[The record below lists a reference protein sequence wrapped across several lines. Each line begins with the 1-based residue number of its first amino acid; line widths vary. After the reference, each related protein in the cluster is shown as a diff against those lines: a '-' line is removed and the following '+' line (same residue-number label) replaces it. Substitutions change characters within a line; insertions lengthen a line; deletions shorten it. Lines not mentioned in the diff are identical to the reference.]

1 MTNPIRVLLV
11 DDQELV
17 RYGFRLV
24 LNAEPALTV
33 VGEAASGE
41 LAVPLAVQLRP
52 DVVLMDVRMPGIGGI
67 EATRRITS
75 LLPATRVLV
84 LTTFDLDEYAFGG
97 LQAGAS
103 GFLLKDTRPA
113 DLVAAITAVHGGDA
127 VVSPR
132 ITAKLIEV
140 AAPHLAAAIEPGPAS
155 VPTSLTA
162 RERDVFRLIG
172 LGATNG
178 EIAETLHLSES
189 TVKAHVGRVLFKQG
203 LRDRVEAVILAYR
216 LGSWAAEHPDSPH
229 PGYRWSRW
237 PIRPA
242 SSRLLPAR
250 ALTPRPDLEDLR
262 T

>member
-1 MTNPIRVLLV
+1 MTPPIRVLLV

-24 LNAEPALTV
+24 LDAEPALTV
-33 VGEAASGE
+33 VGEAGDGE
-41 LAVPLAVQLRP
+41 LAVQLAVSLRP

-75 LLPATRVLV
+75 LLPDTRVLV

-113 DLVAAITAVHGGDA
+113 DLVAAIGAVHQGDA

-140 AAPHLAAAIEPGPAS
+140 AAPHLAAVVAPEPATLLS
-155 VPTSLTA
+155 TLTA
-162 RERDVFRLIG
+162 RESEVFRLIG
-172 LGATNG
+172 LGATNA
-178 EIAETLHLSES
+178 EIAEELHLSES
-189 TVKAHVGRVLFKQG
+189 TVKAHVGRVLFKHG

-216 LGSWAAEHPDSPH
+216 LGIV
-229 PGYRWSRW
+229 GR
-237 PIRPA
+237 
-242 SSRLLPAR
+242 
-250 ALTPRPDLEDLR
+250 
-262 T
+262 

>member
-1 MTNPIRVLLV
+1 MNPAIRVLLV

-41 LAVPLAVQLRP
+41 LAVQRALQLRP

-75 LLPATRVLV
+75 LLPDTRVLV

-113 DLVAAITAVHGGDA
+113 ELVAAIEAVHQGDA

-140 AAPHLAAAIEPGPAS
+140 ASPYLAAIVAPEPAALIS
-155 VPTSLTA
+155 TLTA
-162 RERDVFRLIG
+162 RESEVLRLIG

-178 EIAETLHLSES
+178 EIAAELHLSES

-216 LGSWAAEHPDSPH
+216 LGIV
-229 PGYRWSRW
+229 GR
-237 PIRPA
+237 
-242 SSRLLPAR
+242 
-250 ALTPRPDLEDLR
+250 
-262 T
+262 